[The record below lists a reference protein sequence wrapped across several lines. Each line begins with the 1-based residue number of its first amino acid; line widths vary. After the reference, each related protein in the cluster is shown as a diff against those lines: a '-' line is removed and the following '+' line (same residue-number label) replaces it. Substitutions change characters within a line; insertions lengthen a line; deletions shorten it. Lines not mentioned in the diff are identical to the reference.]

1 MRSTKGNATRFLL
14 KRNLF
19 IGVIVFLVAFYM
31 MPFWGLSHVP
41 HAGQLAKQPYA
52 AEMAADITKSVSV
65 QVMTSPLNL
74 EMMVILYGGLGFMT
88 AMMLMRH
95 LFSRRQ
101 SMLYAALPDRRET
114 DFLRRCVGYVALCL
128 APIVINFLLYLLVV
142 AANGLLG
149 YVALDRLLPK
159 FGRLLLINFYGFA
172 VGMLCSV
179 LTGTWW
185 AAILAGAVLIVGAEG
200 LAMMWHSIAGQ
211 YLHTLV
217 QSTLV
222 DRLARLSPAYALYKS
237 FYRPAQYSIL
247 PGAAA
252 AVLALALSFLLYRVR
267 KTERAERTLAFE
279 QLQPVLGVVLSMMG
293 GTFLGMAFMLSFTTE
308 ISLIVG
314 MILGAALTFWVCQ
327 IVFAQRLCGILRQ
340 WALPAASAAVLVL
353 GWAVLYTDA
362 LGYDRFLPERGKLAA
377 ISYAPTGYETG
388 DRITLTSE
396 EALDAAYTW
405 CTLMRDEVNSYD
417 RAVDASSLYSGSDV
431 VVTFQLGDRKVYRH
445 YPNNAI
451 RTQAQDSLKRMI
463 ESDDYR
469 QSLIARYHLESKD
482 ISTLYC
488 YNQNEAMQEDAF
500 YEQFGASALNR
511 GMSRQEDGMLMDL
524 LIEALKAD
532 ILNRTFE
539 EKQQTALLSL
549 EFNIDLPDGGMQ
561 YLEAKVYPGDTNVL
575 RAIYGE
581 KMEEVVRYASGG
593 YADSEDI
600 VVLKVDYT
608 ETVGDLRNSYA
619 DLREKVES
627 VELAETPEEAKAW
640 IRESQGS
647 TANRYYYMPC
657 QEDEMLSRLHIYRLS
672 TVEKY
677 ANAYGYKVPEDK
689 TKLYD
694 EPMIP
699 TMMTLDYIGEN

>member
-41 HAGQLAKQPYA
+41 QAGQLAKQPYA
-52 AEMAADITKSVSV
+52 EEMAADITKTVSV

-74 EMMVILYGGLGFMT
+74 EMMVILYGALGFMT
-88 AMMLMRH
+88 AMMLMGH

-114 DFLRRCVGYVALCL
+114 DFLRRCIGYVMLCL

-142 AANGLLG
+142 AANGMIG
-149 YVALDRLLPK
+149 YVAWDKLLLK

-200 LAMMWHSIAGQ
+200 LAVMWHSIAGQ

-217 QSTLV
+217 QSTLT
-222 DRLARLSPAYALYKS
+222 DRLALLSPAYALYKG
-237 FYRPAQYSIL
+237 FYRPADYSVL
-247 PGAAA
+247 PGVAAA
-252 AVLALALSFLLYRVR
+252 LIALALSILLYRVR

-279 QLQPVLGVVLSMMG
+279 QLQPVLGVVLSLMG

-362 LGYDRFLPERGKLAA
+362 LGYDRFLPERGKLTA

-388 DRITLTSE
+388 ERITLTSE
-396 EALDAAYTW
+396 EALDAAYAW

-431 VVTFQLGDRKVYRH
+431 VVTYQLGDSKVYRH

-463 ESDDYR
+463 ESEDYK

-511 GMSRQEDGMLMDL
+511 GLSRQEDGMLMDL
-524 LIEALKAD
+524 LLEALEAD

-561 YLEAKVYPGDTNVL
+561 YLEMKVYPGDTNVL

-608 ETVGDLRNSYA
+608 VTTGESRRSLA
-619 DLREKVES
+619 ELREKVKS

-640 IRESQGS
+640 ILESQGA

-689 TKLYD
+689 TQLYD

-699 TMMTLDYIGEN
+699 TMMTLDYVGEN